1 MTPTE
6 QRFWSFL
13 RLNPTCTTYL
23 CYAASILGRDINVE
37 KNFGLVDEIEFFK
50 DKDIRERILET
61 LRFLAK
67 EKREI
72 EEPHKLEEFEIR
84 YLGLR

>member
-6 QRFWSFL
+6 QRFWQFL
-13 RLNPTCTTYL
+13 RLNPKCTAYM
-23 CYAASILGRDINVE
+23 CYAASILGRNIDVE
-37 KNFGLVDEIEFFK
+37 KNFDLVDDIEFFK
-50 DKDIRERILET
+50 DKDIKERVLET
-61 LRFLAK
+61 LRFLTK

-72 EEPHKLEEFEIR
+72 EAPHALEDFEIR